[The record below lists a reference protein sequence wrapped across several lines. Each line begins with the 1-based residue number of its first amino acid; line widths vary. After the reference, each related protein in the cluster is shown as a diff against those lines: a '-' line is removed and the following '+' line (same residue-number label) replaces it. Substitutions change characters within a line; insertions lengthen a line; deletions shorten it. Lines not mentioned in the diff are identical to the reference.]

1 MEDAQEL
8 ALQLSDARTFQAEG
22 ILGNK
27 AHSWHIQEKEDIL
40 VKAECAKGRVVV
52 DEVRERTGSQIIL
65 DLAADIEVMIFHLS
79 KKMSHHRVA
88 QLRF

>member
-40 VKAECAKGRVVV
+40 VKAECAK
-52 DEVRERTGSQIIL
+52 EE
-65 DLAADIEVMIFHLS
+65 
-79 KKMSHHRVA
+79 
-88 QLRF
+88 